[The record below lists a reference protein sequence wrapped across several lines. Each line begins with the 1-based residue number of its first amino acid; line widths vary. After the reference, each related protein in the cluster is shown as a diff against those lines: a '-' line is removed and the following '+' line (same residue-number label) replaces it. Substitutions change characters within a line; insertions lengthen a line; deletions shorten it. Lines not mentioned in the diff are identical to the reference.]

1 MSVWRVMI
9 NKKLWDV
16 DAFRKDWKHP
26 LTIQQSKGRAVMRV
40 RPVRDDKVV
49 FVCQGKIV
57 MRGVVVSDGFVSGV
71 GHQRDV
77 YNRGAVREHAEPTE
91 YADVQI
97 TWVFQGAIEE
107 MEEVPEWKGQ
117 STWCKIKND
126 RYMDWWPAPL
136 WT

>member
-9 NKKLWDV
+9 NKAFWDV
-16 DAFRKDWKHP
+16 DGFCQDWKHP

-57 MRGVVVSDGFVSGV
+57 MRGVLVSDGFVSGV

-91 YADVQI
+91 YADVRI
-97 TWVFQGAIEE
+97 DTVYHTDNPGAKA
-107 MEEVPEWKGQ
+107 VRPTGQ
-117 STWCKIKND
+117 RAWAKIKPED
-126 RYMDWWPAPL
+126 EGAW
-136 WT
+136 